1 MGSKVFFVWGGFCVI
16 CTVFVYMFIYET
28 KGLSLE
34 EVDELYAKVPKA
46 WNSPGFVP
54 SVNFTD
60 IQDVS
65 QGGESRRH
73 TLAELENA
81 AIRRKSNAHGVSV
94 VEKV

>member
-1 MGSKVFFVWGGFCVI
+1 M
-16 CTVFVYMFIYET
+16 
-28 KGLSLE
+28 E
-34 EVDELYAKVPKA
+34 EVDELYAKVPRA

-60 IQDVS
+60 VRDVA

-81 AIRRKSNAHGVSV
+81 AVRRKSNAHGAVS